1 MEENKNILPKQ
12 TAENIPEVEHSESQT
27 LNEEII
33 SSEENILP
41 ETETT
46 ASEQPQTINT
56 QQQNENMEV
65 HHHSHN
71 PAEPHHKKN
80 WKGYFWEFLMLFL
93 AVFCG
98 FLAEYKLE
106 HIIERER
113 EKELATSFYD
123 ELKGDSLSIQ
133 IAIGNRR
140 RKDAAFNYMK
150 KYFSDSSITLCS
162 KAFSINF
169 FYAFATYSP
178 SIFEPNDAILNQ
190 LKNSGSLRY
199 FKNQELQELT
209 GKLSVAISKL
219 KNRNEMELT
228 YVHEIINPFYLKHND
243 QNWTDKIDHDSSV
256 FTFVALQKYENS
268 NKQIPFHF
276 QKTDKFDKVEAINIM
291 GLNQLT
297 FRGTLRKQYHDYEVL
312 NAKLLE
318 VLRKEYHLK

>member
-1 MEENKNILPKQ
+1 MEENKNIPPKQ
-12 TAENIPEVEHSESQT
+12 TAENIPEVEQSETPTSNKET
-27 LNEEII
+27 I
-33 SSEENILP
+33 SSEENILQ
-41 ETETT
+41 EKEILETT
-46 ASEQPQTINT
+46 NT
-56 QQQNENMEV
+56 AKENDMEV
-65 HHHSHN
+65 HHHAHN
-71 PAEPHHKKN
+71 PEAPHHKKN
-80 WKGYFWEFLMLFL
+80 WKSYFWEFLMLFL

>member
-1 MEENKNILPKQ
+1 MADN
-12 TAENIPEVEHSESQT
+12 T
-27 LNEEII
+27 NEEHLDNPGNPPDEIT
-33 SSEENILP
+33 P
-41 ETETT
+41 T
-46 ASEQPQTINT
+46 ADTQTIS
-56 QQQNENMEV
+56 QNQETENMEV
-65 HHHSHN
+65 HKH
-71 PAEPHHKKN
+71 PHHVTHKKK
-80 WKGYFWEFLMLFL
+80 WSEYLLEFLMLFL
-93 AVFCG
+93 AVFLG
-98 FLAEYKLE
+98 FLAEYQLE

-113 EKELATSFYD
+113 ENELATSFYN
-123 ELKGDSLSIQ
+123 ELKGDSLAIQ

-162 KAFSINF
+162 KTFSTNF

-190 LKNSGSLRY
+190 LKNAGSLRY

-243 QNWTDKIDHDSSV
+243 QNWTDKIDYDSSI

-268 NKQIPFHF
+268 DEQIPFHF
-276 QKTDKFDKVEAINIM
+276 QKTDKFDKVEAINII

-297 FRGTLRKQYHDYEVL
+297 FRGTLRKQYHDYEIL
-312 NAKLLE
+312 NAKLLD
-318 VLRKEYHLK
+318 VLRKEYKMK